1 MTGTWLLGEH
11 KVRPGAYFRVSSNDV
26 ATVGAVNGVA
36 AVLFQSNWGELNKV
50 TEVVP
55 SDMNN
60 LKHMF
65 GDGDGVTAI
74 KEALLGGATT
84 VKAVR
89 VGNETTGTYQKLY
102 IHAPQKNATRKD
114 LVTVASNGIADFLTD
129 KMTSVEERLS
139 YAVRIGGWDGPTA
152 KLVKGTDY
160 TLVETKK
167 NSSYTKREIHLTES
181 GLAKLNAAGETR
193 LRIYEYYKAAAERVA
208 LIYARCRGD
217 REFTCSLNT
226 NLVTGKRQMTFYT
239 GTEIF
244 DSVSFEAGGDET
256 QALKDALATNK
267 NFKVFK
273 IYKTSVINDFT
284 GRAMSDGSNP
294 KVAVSD
300 YSKGTDVLE
309 KHYWNVLLADSNS
322 TSVSRML
329 TEYIKQSYEIGRLG
343 MTVIGANFNSTV
355 EKRMEYAAALND
367 WRVVYVFNGWT
378 DIAGTKYNSWRAAA
392 RIGGMIAGCESNA
405 SLTHI
410 VISNA
415 LELTD
420 SLTNG
425 ELTQAEQKG
434 CLCLSLNDDGQIW
447 IDNAINTLITLGND
461 QDEGWKKIRRTKCR
475 FELMTRVNRTC
486 DKLIG
491 RLNNDANGRATL
503 ITAMQSIINEMIAE
517 GKLFFGS
524 YVAEDT
530 RYKPAGDKAYF
541 VLYISD
547 TDSIEKVYL
556 DFSFT
561 YANRFE

>member
-1 MTGTWLLGEH
+1 MAGTWLLGER
-11 KVRPGAYFRVSSNDV
+11 KVRPGTYFRVSSGDIT
-26 ATVGAVNGVA
+26 TVGAVNGIA
-36 AVLFQSNWGELNKV
+36 AVLFKSNWGELNKV
-50 TEVVP
+50 TEVVS

-65 GDGDGVTAI
+65 GDGDGVNAI

-102 IHAPQKNATRKD
+102 IHAPRKNATRKV

-139 YAVRIGGWDGPTA
+139 YAVRVGDWDGPTA

-167 NSSYTKREIHLTES
+167 SKSYTKREIHLTES
-181 GLAKLNAAGETR
+181 GFEKLNAAGEKR

-208 LIYARCRGD
+208 QIYARCRGG

-226 NLVTGKRQMTFYT
+226 NLVTGKRQMIFYT

-244 DSVSFEAGGDET
+244 DSVSFEAGGNET
-256 QALKDALATNK
+256 QALKDALDTNK

-273 IYKTSVINDFT
+273 IYKASVIADFT
-284 GRAMSDGSNP
+284 GRAMSGGSNP
-294 KVAVSD
+294 TVAVSD

-309 KHYWNVLLADSNS
+309 RHYWNVLLADSNS
-322 TSVSRML
+322 VSVSRML
-329 TEYIKQSYEIGRLG
+329 TEYIKQSYEMGRLG
-343 MTVIGANFNSTV
+343 MTVIGASAASTV
-355 EKRMEYAAALND
+355 EKRMEYATALND
-367 WRVVYVFNGWT
+367 WRVVYVANGWK
-378 DIAGTKYNSWRAAA
+378 DINGTKYSGWRAAA
-392 RIGGMIAGCESNA
+392 RIGGMIAGCETNA

-415 LELTD
+415 TEL
-420 SLTNG
+420 LNPMTNG
-425 ELTQAEQKG
+425 EMIQAEQKG

-475 FELMTRVNRTC
+475 FELMTRCNRTC
-486 DKLIG
+486 DKYIG

-530 RYKPAGDKAYF
+530 RYSPDGDRAYF

-547 TDSIEKVYL
+547 IDSIEKVYL
-556 DFSFT
+556 DFNFT